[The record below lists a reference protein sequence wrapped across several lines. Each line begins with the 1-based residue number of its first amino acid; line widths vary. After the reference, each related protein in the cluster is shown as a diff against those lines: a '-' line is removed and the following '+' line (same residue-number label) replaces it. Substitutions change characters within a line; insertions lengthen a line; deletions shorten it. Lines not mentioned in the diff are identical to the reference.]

1 MFKLS
6 ICIVALSSF
15 YSTIA
20 VFTCGT
26 VSLEE
31 RNFEIYTSR
40 LQNAKDE
47 SKKEQYNFYIC
58 YL

>member
-6 ICIVALSSF
+6 ISLLLLLLE
-15 YSTIA
+15 IA
-20 VFTCGT
+20 VFTCSP

-31 RNFEIYTSR
+31 RNFEIYTSW

-47 SKKEQYNFYIC
+47 SKKDQYNFYVC

>member
-6 ICIVALSSF
+6 ISLLLLLLE
-15 YSTIA
+15 IA
-20 VFTCGT
+20 VFTCSP

-47 SKKEQYNFYIC
+47 SKKEHTISMFVTCN
-58 YL
+58 LE